1 MDSPVNIWL
10 KSTRDQIKRLM
21 KANMTEKSKKTLSI
35 QTIMLLVFSAI
46 MFITIGIIG
55 VVVFSNWVSSADATT
70 ERIVRDLNNE
80 IFHQIELL
88 MNTPLRNNE
97 INQKLIDNGIVDL
110 SNEVERE
117 KFFVG
122 ALQSQDEA
130 IYSFSIGMETGDY
143 YGARRNEDGV
153 IEIMRN
159 NTSTDGH
166 SWYYSVNDDLTAGA
180 LVVQAGKFDARTR
193 AWYKVAQVSGKP
205 GFSPVYK
212 HFVMEDLTVSAAYPI
227 YNSEGNLQGVLGT
240 HIILSSIDNYLKE
253 SVKEVN
259 GTAIIAEKETGEFIG
274 NSLGLK
280 NFILLDD
287 GTIDRTSI
295 FEIENPTI
303 NQAYEIYRETSQT
316 QFKVKSNRENFYI
329 HIQELKEE
337 GVDWLV
343 ISAIPEALLMADIYA
358 NIKLTFFIAVVA
370 ALIASIIYL
379 LFTSNL
385 LKPINTLV
393 DMTQKYSQGDLS
405 QRLKVIRNDE
415 IGRISSAYNNMAETI
430 SSLVNNLEAKVEERT
445 LEWEKLN
452 DELIENKQQLQLI
465 LDSTAEGIYGIDI
478 DGNCTF
484 CNASCLRLLGYQDQ
498 DDLLGKNM
506 HWQIHHKYK
515 DGSSFPL
522 EDCKIFQ
529 SFIEGRGTHADDEVL
544 WKKDGSSIN
553 VEYYSYPQFIN
564 GKVIGTVVT
573 FMENTERKNA
583 EKRIKYIGEHDS
595 LTDLYN
601 RVFFEN
607 AMNEIDT
614 EENYPISIIFGDV
627 NGLKMTNDI
636 FGHAAG
642 DALIKKCAEI
652 LKAACRES
660 DIVARVSGDE
670 FIVLLPHTDA
680 LIAEKII
687 DRVKNELSKV
697 KIEAIKCSMSLGY
710 ETKTENQ
717 QDIEKI
723 MASAENKMYTEKT
736 LQQKSI
742 DSDLMKS
749 IISTLHERSSHEKI
763 HSDSVSEI
771 CYKLGQVMN
780 LPETELKKLKD
791 AGYYHDIGK
800 IVLDD
805 HLLNHEKP
813 FTEEEIQ
820 EIQDHTVMGY
830 RILNLFEATF
840 DLAED
845 VYSHHEKWDGSGYPK
860 GLKGKE
866 IPLLARIIS
875 LVESYDTMVYGD
887 RDNPECRNKAL
898 KMIEEGAGI
907 KFDPEIAD
915 IFINMMKKSE

>member
-1 MDSPVNIWL
+1 
-10 KSTRDQIKRLM
+10 
-21 KANMTEKSKKTLSI
+21 MTEKSKKTLSI
-35 QTIMLLVFSAI
+35 RTIMILVFSTIML
-46 MFITIGIIG
+46 ITVGVIGF
-55 VVVFSNWVSSADATT
+55 VVFSNWISSAEVTT

-88 MNTPLRNNE
+88 INTPLRNNE
-97 INQKLIDNGIVDL
+97 INQKLIDNRIVDL

-117 KFFVG
+117 KFFVD
-122 ALQSQDEA
+122 ALQSQDDP
-130 IYSFSIGMETGDY
+130 IYSFSFGTETGEY

-159 NTSTDGH
+159 NNSTDGH
-166 SWYYSVNDDLTAGA
+166 SWYYSVNDDLTAGE
-180 LVVQAGKFDARTR
+180 LVLQAGKFDPRTR

-205 GFSPVYK
+205 GFSPIYK

-227 YNSEGNLQGVLGT
+227 YNPEGILQGVLGT
-240 HIILSSIDNYLKE
+240 HIILSSIDHYLIE

-259 GTAIIAEKETGEFIG
+259 GIAIIAEKETGEIIG

-280 NFILLDD
+280 NFNLLDD
-287 GTIDRTSI
+287 GTIDRISI
-295 FEIENPTI
+295 YELGNPTI
-303 NQAYEIYRETSQT
+303 NQAYDIYRETAQT
-316 QFKVKSNRENFYI
+316 QFKVNNNEENFYI
-329 HIQELKEE
+329 HIRELEE
-337 GVDWLV
+337 AGIDWLV

-358 NIKLTFFIAVVA
+358 NLKLTFFIAIIA
-370 ALIASIIYL
+370 AVIASIIYL

-385 LKPINTLV
+385 LKPINSLV

-405 QRLKVIRNDE
+405 QRVKVIRNDE

-452 DELIENKQQLQLI
+452 DELIENKEKIQLI
-465 LDSTAEGIYGIDI
+465 LDSTAEGIYGIDT

-506 HWQIHHKYK
+506 HWQIHHSYI

-522 EDCKIFQ
+522 EKCKIFQ
-529 SFIEGRGTHADDEVL
+529 SFREGKGTHSDDEIF
-544 WKKDGSSIN
+544 WKEDGSSIN
-553 VEYYSYPQFIN
+553 VEYYSYPQLKN
-564 GKVIGTVVT
+564 GEVNGTVVT
-573 FMENTERKNA
+573 FLDNIERKTA
-583 EKRIKYIGEHDS
+583 EKRIKYLGEHDS

-607 AMNEIDT
+607 AMEEIDA
-614 EENYPISIIFGDV
+614 EKNLPVSIIFGDV

-652 LKAACRES
+652 LKVACRDT
-660 DIVARVSGDE
+660 DIVARVGGDE
-670 FIVLLPHTDA
+670 FIILLPHTDA
-680 LIAEKII
+680 MIAEKII
-687 DRVKNELSKV
+687 VRVKNELSKV
-697 KIEAIKCSMSLGY
+697 KIEAIHCSMSLGY
-710 ETKTENQ
+710 EIKTEIE

-742 DSDLMKS
+742 NSDLIKS
-749 IISTLHERSSHEKI
+749 IISTLHERSPHEKI
-763 HSDSVSEI
+763 HSHSVSEL
-771 CYKLGQVMN
+771 CYKLGQVLN
-780 LPETELKKLKD
+780 LPETLLKKLKD

-813 FTEEEIQ
+813 FTEEEVR

-830 RILNLFEATF
+830 RILNLFEDTL

-845 VYSHHEKWDGSGYPK
+845 VYGHHERWDGSGYPK

-866 IPLLARIIS
+866 IPVLARIIA
-875 LVESYDTMVYGD
+875 VAESYDTMMNANTENLD
-887 RDNPECRNKAL
+887 CKEKAL
-898 KMIEEGAGI
+898 QMIKEMSGI
-907 KFDPEIAD
+907 KFDPEIVD
-915 IFINMMKKSE
+915 VFIKMMSKIEGKDV